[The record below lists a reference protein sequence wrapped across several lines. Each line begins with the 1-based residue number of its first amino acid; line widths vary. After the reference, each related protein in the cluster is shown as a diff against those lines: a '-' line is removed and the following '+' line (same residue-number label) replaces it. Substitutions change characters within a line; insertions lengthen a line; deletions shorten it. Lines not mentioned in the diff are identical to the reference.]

1 MKRPANRDLRE
12 VYYQPDPDL
21 KRLKELRGEATTT
34 KCFTAGRYD
43 KNECT
48 TSYDPCTDSHYV
60 RFPDGR
66 WLRTAD
72 PATVLQA
79 HREQL
84 ERERCEANILKSP
97 MEELTPEKFAGLILF
112 IVVCISIGLWIASLL

>member
-12 VYYQPDPDL
+12 VYYQPDPNL
-21 KRLKELRGEATTT
+21 ERLKDLRGEVATS
-34 KCFTAGRYD
+34 KRLAAGRHD

-66 WLRTAD
+66 WLRTAKST
-72 PATVLQA
+72 AALQA

-84 ERERCEANILKSP
+84 EREWNEANTTKPPLEGLRTKIFVGFL
-97 MEELTPEKFAGLILF
+97 LLIVAGF
-112 IVVCISIGLWIASLL
+112 SFGLWIASLP